1 MIPFLDLKAVN
12 DRFGDQISRAI
23 NRVTDSGVYIG
34 GPELDRFENLMKKI
48 TGAPEVVPV
57 ANGTDALT
65 LILEGLITLGQ
76 LKPGDQIII
85 PANTYIASFM
95 AVWRAGLRPV
105 PVDADPLTMN
115 IDFSKIED
123 SISPATKAIMTVHLY
138 GLIAFDPILIDLKNR
153 YGLVIIEDC
162 AQAIGAKSIIKGV
175 CSNVAGGL
183 GDVAAFSFYPTKNIG
198 ALGDSGAVVTGNTQ
212 LAKTI
217 RALANYGSDRR
228 YHNIYKGVNSR
239 LDAMQAAVLNV
250 KLPCIDEITM
260 RRIRRAEKYCHLIN
274 NPLITLPCSP
284 GSGQHVYHQFVI
296 RTQDRDILRRF
307 LYDNGIETDCHYN
320 VAAID
325 QPCCSGE
332 FKGDFNVT
340 RQIAATC
347 VSLPIGDHLSDGQIG
362 TIADAINAFSGSGP
376 IN

>member
-23 NRVTDSGVYIG
+23 NRVADSGLYIG
-34 GPELDRFENLMKKI
+34 GPELDRFENLMKEI

-162 AQAIGAKSIIKGV
+162 AQAIGAKSIIKG
-175 CSNVAGGL
+175 
-183 GDVAAFSFYPTKNIG
+183 
-198 ALGDSGAVVTGNTQ
+198 
-212 LAKTI
+212 
-217 RALANYGSDRR
+217 
-228 YHNIYKGVNSR
+228 
-239 LDAMQAAVLNV
+239 
-250 KLPCIDEITM
+250 
-260 RRIRRAEKYCHLIN
+260 
-274 NPLITLPCSP
+274 
-284 GSGQHVYHQFVI
+284 
-296 RTQDRDILRRF
+296 
-307 LYDNGIETDCHYN
+307 
-320 VAAID
+320 
-325 QPCCSGE
+325 
-332 FKGDFNVT
+332 
-340 RQIAATC
+340 
-347 VSLPIGDHLSDGQIG
+347 
-362 TIADAINAFSGSGP
+362 
-376 IN
+376 